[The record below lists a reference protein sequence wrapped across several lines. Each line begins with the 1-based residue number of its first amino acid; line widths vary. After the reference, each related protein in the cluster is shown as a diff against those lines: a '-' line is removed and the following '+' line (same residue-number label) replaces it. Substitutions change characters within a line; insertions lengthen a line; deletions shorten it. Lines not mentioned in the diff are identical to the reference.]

1 MHSLNFEYG
10 DKTIQDFMN
19 LYEKGQLNLEPGFQR
34 DSVWTVSDRKKLIE
48 SLFQNYPIPSIFLYR
63 RNQNGEIRYDVI
75 DGKQRLE
82 TVLMF
87 QGVGHLGPRFG
98 IKIKLE
104 PDGDIE
110 EWDWA
115 KIKRRNQAHLLK
127 GYKFQTVE
135 TTGDLSDIIDL
146 FVRINSTGKKLTG
159 AEKRHARFFHS
170 EFLKQAGNLA
180 EKKRGY
186 FLEHGILSTGQISR
200 MKHVELVCE
209 LMASI
214 QAKGLINKKAA
225 LDGIIGGY
233 SLNARMLNKVV
244 QETIRVFNLVEK
256 MYPRIKTT
264 RFANTVDFYSLFVLT
279 WKMDED
285 KYILI
290 DAKRNQ
296 LAQDLLILFSNGVD
310 TVRQKVK
317 IAEAAEPDQ
326 RLFVDYLLTVQG
338 NTDSLPQRQNR
349 EAILKKVLGKLFERK
364 DDQRGFTPEQRRL
377 IWHSDETKRCAECGK
392 SLNWSDF
399 TIDHIIPYARGGKS
413 TLLNAALMCRTC
425 NSKLGMKKTS
435 IR

>member
-1 MHSLNFEYG
+1 MHSLEFEYG
-10 DKTIQDFMN
+10 DKTIQDFIN

-48 SLFQNYPIPSIFLYR
+48 SLFQHYPVPSIFLYR
-63 RNQNGEIRYDVI
+63 RNENGEIRYDVI

-87 QGVGHLGPRFG
+87 QGVGRFG
-98 IKIKLE
+98 PKFSIKMKLE

-110 EWDWA
+110 EWNWT
-115 KIKRRNQAHLLK
+115 KIKKRNQGHLLK

-146 FVRINSTGKKLTG
+146 FVRINSTGKMLTG

-170 EFLKQAGNLA
+170 EFLKQAGKLA

-186 FLEHGILSTGQISR
+186 FLEHGILTAGQISR
-200 MKHVELVCE
+200 MKHVELLCE

-214 QAKGLINKKAA
+214 HAKGLINKKAA

-233 SLNARMLNKVV
+233 SLNAKMLNNVV
-244 QETIRVFNLVEK
+244 QETIREFNLIEK
-256 MYPRIKTT
+256 MYPLIKET

-279 WKMDED
+279 WEMDKAGD
-285 KYILI
+285 ILI
-290 DAKRNQ
+290 DATRNQ

-317 IAEAAEPDQ
+317 IAQAAEPDQ

-338 NTDSLPQRQNR
+338 NTDSLVQRQNR
-349 EAILKKVLGKLFERK
+349 AAILKKVFGKLFEKK

-377 IWHSDETKRCAECGK
+377 IWHSDEAKRCVECGK

-399 TIDHIIPYARGGKS
+399 TIDHIIPHARGGKS
-413 TLLNAALMCRTC
+413 TLSNAALMCRPC
-425 NSKLGMKKTS
+425 NSKLGMKKK
-435 IR
+435 R

>member
-1 MHSLNFEYG
+1 MHSLDFEYG
-10 DKTIQDFMN
+10 DKTIQDFIN

-34 DSVWTVSDRKKLIE
+34 DSVWTISDRKKLIE

-63 RNQNGEIRYDVI
+63 RNENGEIRYDVI

-87 QGVGHLGPRFG
+87 QGIGRLGPRFG
-98 IKIKLE
+98 IKMKLE

-110 EWDWA
+110 EWDWT

-146 FVRINSTGKKLTG
+146 FVRINSTGKMLTG

-170 EFLKQAGNLA
+170 EFLKQAGKLA

-186 FLEHGILSTGQISR
+186 FLEHGILTAGQISR
-200 MKHVELVCE
+200 VKHVELVCE

-233 SLNARMLNKVV
+233 SLNAKMLNKVI
-244 QETIRVFNLVEK
+244 QETIRIFNLIEK
-256 MYPRIKTT
+256 MFPLIKTT

-279 WKMDED
+279 WEMDNEG
-285 KYILI
+285 YILI
-290 DAKRNQ
+290 DAKRNK
-296 LAQDLLILFSNGVD
+296 LAQDLLILLSNGVD

-317 IAEAAEPDQ
+317 IAEATESDQ

-338 NTDSLPQRQNR
+338 STDSLVQRQNR
-349 EAILKKVLGKLFERK
+349 AAILKKVFGKLFERK

-377 IWHSDETKRCAECGK
+377 IWHSDEQKRCAYPKCNKILTWE
-392 SLNWSDF
+392 DF
-399 TIDHIIPYARGGKS
+399 TIDHKLPHALGGKS
-413 TLLNAALMCRTC
+413 RESNAALMCRKH
-425 NSKLGMKKTS
+425 NSSKGAKTL
-435 IR
+435 

>member
-1 MHSLNFEYG
+1 V
-10 DKTIQDFMN
+10 K
-19 LYEKGQLNLEPGFQR
+19 
-34 DSVWTVSDRKKLIE
+34 
-48 SLFQNYPIPSIFLYR
+48 
-63 RNQNGEIRYDVI
+63 
-75 DGKQRLE
+75 
-82 TVLMF
+82 
-87 QGVGHLGPRFG
+87 HL
-98 IKIKLE
+98 
-104 PDGDIE
+104 
-110 EWDWA
+110 
-115 KIKRRNQAHLLK
+115 
-127 GYKFQTVE
+127 
-135 TTGDLSDIIDL
+135 
-146 FVRINSTGKKLTG
+146 
-159 AEKRHARFFHS
+159 
-170 EFLKQAGNLA
+170 
-180 EKKRGY
+180 
-186 FLEHGILSTGQISR
+186 
-200 MKHVELVCE
+200 ELVCE
-209 LMASI
+209 LMASV

-233 SLNARMLNKVV
+233 TLNARMLNKVV

-279 WKMDED
+279 WKMDDEG
-285 KYILI
+285 YILI

-377 IWHSDETKRCAECGK
+377 IWHSDETKRCVECGK

-435 IR
+435 KR

>member
-1 MHSLNFEYG
+1 MHSLDFEFG
-10 DKTIQDFMN
+10 DKTIQDFIN

-34 DSVWTVSDRKKLIE
+34 DSVWTISDRKKLIE
-48 SLFQNYPIPSIFLYR
+48 SLFQNYPVPSIFLYR
-63 RNQNGEIRYDVI
+63 RNERGEIRYDVI

-87 QGVGHLGPRFG
+87 QGIGRLGSKFA
-98 IKIKLE
+98 IKMKLE

-110 EWDWA
+110 EWDWT
-115 KIKRRNQAHLLK
+115 KIKRRNLAHLLK

-146 FVRINSTGKKLTG
+146 FVRINSTGKMLTG

-170 EFLKQAGNLA
+170 EFLKQAGKLA
-180 EKKRGY
+180 ERKRGY
-186 FLEHGILSTGQISR
+186 FLEHGILTAGQISR
-200 MKHVELVCE
+200 MKHVELLCE

-233 SLNARMLNKVV
+233 SLNAKMLNKVV
-244 QETIRVFNLVEK
+244 QETLRILNLIEK
-256 MYPRIKTT
+256 MYPLIKTT

-279 WKMDED
+279 WEMDKEG
-285 KYILI
+285 YILI

-296 LAQDLLILFSNGVD
+296 LAQDLLILLSNGVD

-317 IAEAAEPDQ
+317 IAEAADPDQ

-338 NTDSLPQRQNR
+338 NTDSLVQRQSR
-349 EAILKKVLGKLFERK
+349 AVYPQK
-364 DDQRGFTPEQRRL
+364 
-377 IWHSDETKRCAECGK
+377 
-392 SLNWSDF
+392 
-399 TIDHIIPYARGGKS
+399 
-413 TLLNAALMCRTC
+413 
-425 NSKLGMKKTS
+425 S